1 MRDDGQGRRRSESQL
16 EMLSE
21 LVSCRTLEHLRDELL
36 DVEPVHT
43 RERTREFF
51 QMIGKHR

>member
-1 MRDDGQGRRRSESQL
+1 
-16 EMLSE
+16 MLSE